1 MSSFIFKFAVTTHS
15 HHKSCSSV
23 TQDILQTSIILL
35 SFFTQGYKTNLKFF
49 ASEAFQNAKVSLKHE
64 EEKCLLVMLS

>member
-15 HHKSCSSV
+15 QHESCSSV
-23 TQDILQTSIILL
+23 TQDILQTSIMLL
-35 SFFTQGYKTNLKFF
+35 SFLTQGYKTNLKFF

-64 EEKCLLVMLS
+64 EEKYILFSLS